1 MFRFPESCLWRA
13 LSFLTAVQQVAQHE
27 AVILE
32 FNPKDHLHDDLIKW
46 HRKTYAW
53 HHNDT
58 IRSYTQRKL
67 RAHGNNGKR
76 TDFAYFNRA
85 TEYFGY
91 DQFSSHR
98 AQPNKLMCLWDPSM
112 DGDTYGEH
120 NPCLVL
126 VKFLR
131 DGRHLN
137 LTAIYRKRD
146 LLKRMV
152 GNLHMLTLW
161 LNSEAK
167 ERRLK
172 AGTITDFSMEA
183 TYDEDAL
190 QQQLKKLK
198 GK

>member
-1 MFRFPESCLWRA
+1 MTVFPSECLARP
-13 LSFLTAVQQVAQHE
+13 LSFLSAVNHSVQHE
-27 AVILE
+27 PVIIK
-32 FNPKDHLHDDLIKW
+32 FKPKELHDDLIKW
-46 HRKTYAW
+46 HRATYAW

-58 IRSYTQRKL
+58 IRSYTQCKL

-85 TEYFGY
+85 TGYFGY

-98 AQPNKLMCLWDPSM
+98 AQPNKLICLWDPSF
-112 DGDTYGEH
+112 DGDMRGEH

-126 VKFLR
+126 VKFLK
-131 DGRHLN
+131 DERHLN
-137 LTAIYRKRD
+137 LIATYRKRD
-146 LLKRMV
+146 MLKRMV

-161 LNSEAK
+161 LNNEAK

-183 TYDEDAL
+183 TYDEGAL
-190 QQQLKKLK
+190 QTQLKKLK